1 MDKIAEE
8 KIKKDIE
15 KLLKTKKKQSIKW
28 GYVRVSSKE
37 QSEKRQVKELKSY
50 GVDYIVVE
58 KVSGKNFTDRPAY
71 TLLKSYCR
79 KGDIIVCTALDRFSR
94 SIIGTF
100 TELEELEKIGV
111 KANFLKEKIDTSD
124 SITSTITLS
133 LFTSLA
139 QIERQLLLER
149 QKQGYEALKRTKD
162 GKLISKKG
170 TLIGGKEKILTPQQ
184 INLLKD
190 YKKGNSIYNL
200 TQLAKIVNLSRPTLN
215 KKLKELDETIN

>member
-79 KGDIIVCTALDRFSR
+79 KGDIIVCTSLDRFSR

-149 QKQGYEALKRTKD
+149 QRQGYEALQRTAE
-162 GKLISKKG
+162 GKLIAKTGRIIGAKK
-170 TLIGGKEKILTPQQ
+170 KELTPQQ
-184 INLLKD
+184 LNMLLD
-190 YKKGNSIYNL
+190 YKQGKSQYNIS
-200 TQLAKIVNLSRPTLN
+200 QLAKLLELSRPTVYQ
-215 KKLKELDETIN
+215 KLKEI

>member
-1 MDKIAEE
+1 MVKSKKE
-8 KIKKDIE
+8 KELE
-15 KLLKTKKKQSIKW
+15 KVLNLKRPIKW

-37 QSEKRQVKELKSY
+37 QSEKRQEVELKKY
-50 GVDYIVVE
+50 GVDYIFTE
-58 KVSGKNFTDRPAY
+58 KASGKNFQDREIYNKLIEHCKAE
-71 TLLKSYCR
+71 
-79 KGDIIVCTALDRFSR
+79 DIIICSSLDRFSR
-94 SIIGTF
+94 SIVATF
-100 TELEELEKIGV
+100 TELEKLNQKGIKV
-111 KANFLKEKIDTSD
+111 VFLKEKIDTSD

-149 QKQGYEALKRTKD
+149 QKQGYEALERTKD

>member
-8 KIKKDIE
+8 KIKKEIE
-15 KLLKTKKKQSIKW
+15 KVLKTKKNQSVKW

-37 QSEKRQVKELKSY
+37 QSEKRQVKELKNY

-71 TLLKSYCR
+71 ALLKSYCR
-79 KGDIIVCTALDRFSR
+79 KADIIVCTALDRFSR

-139 QIERQLLLER
+139 EIERQLLLER
-149 QKQGYEALKRTKD
+149 QRQGYQALQKTPE

-170 TLIGGKEKILTPQQ
+170 TIIGAKKKELTPQQ
-184 INLLKD
+184 LNMLID
-190 YKKGNSIYNL
+190 YKQGKSQYNIS
-200 TQLAKIVNLSRPTLN
+200 QLAKLLELSRPTVYQ
-215 KKLKELDETIN
+215 KLKEI